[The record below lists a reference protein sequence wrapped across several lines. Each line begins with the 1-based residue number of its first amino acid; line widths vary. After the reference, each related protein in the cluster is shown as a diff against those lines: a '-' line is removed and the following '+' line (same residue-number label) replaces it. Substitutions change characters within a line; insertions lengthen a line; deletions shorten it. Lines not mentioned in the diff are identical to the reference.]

1 MTIGRLSP
9 YGTSVVR
16 PQHLGVLR
24 SDREIADDYLKGDQR
39 AFNTVIQGSIAQA
52 LGITSNV
59 SESNDHALVTH
70 VLIDLLQVE
79 FGTTD
84 THDKPTS
91 IVVAGSIVL
100 QHRTL
105 LKTHLIIS
113 NSGIVRGRDV
123 LPRAHPNDGYV
134 DVLEIDEAITTRQR
148 LSAWNRANTGSHL
161 PHPQLRASRSTEF
174 EWSGRASRMV
184 ADDVTFAGVVWLR
197 CKVLTDATSLYF

>member
-24 SDREIADDYLKGDQR
+24 SDREIANDFLKGDQR
-39 AFNTVIQGSIAQA
+39 AFNTVIHGSIAKA
-52 LGITSNV
+52 LGVTSNV
-59 SESNDHALVTH
+59 SESNARALVTH

-84 THDKPTS
+84 AQDQPRS

-105 LKTHLIIS
+105 LNSHHIIS

-148 LSAWNRANTGSHL
+148 LSAWHRAKTGSHL

>member
-1 MTIGRLSP
+1 MTMGRLSP
-9 YGTSVVR
+9 YGTSVER

-24 SDREIADDYLKGDQR
+24 SDREIANDFLKGDQR

-59 SESNDHALVTH
+59 SESNARALVTH

-79 FGTTD
+79 FATTD
-84 THDKPTS
+84 TQDKPTS

-100 QHRTL
+100 QHHTL
-105 LKTHLIIS
+105 LTTHLIIS

-134 DVLEIDEAITTRQR
+134 DVLKIDEAMTTRQR
-148 LSAWNRANTGSHL
+148 LSAWRRAHTGSHL
-161 PHPQLRASRSTEF
+161 PHPQLRTSRNTEF

>member
-1 MTIGRLSP
+1 MTISRLSP
-9 YGTSVVR
+9 YGTFVVR

-24 SDREIADDYLKGDQR
+24 SDREIASEFLKNDQR
-39 AFNTVIQGSIAQA
+39 TFNTVIQGSIAQA
-52 LGITSNV
+52 LGITAND
-59 SESNDHALVTH
+59 SESDARELVTH

-84 THDKPTS
+84 TQDNPTS

-100 QHRTL
+100 QHHTL
-105 LKTHLIIS
+105 LKTHLIVS

-134 DVLEIDEAITTRQR
+134 DVLNIDEAITTRQR
-148 LSAWNRANTGSHL
+148 LSAWRRSSTGSHL

-184 ADDVTFAGVVWLR
+184 ADDVTFTGVVWLR

>member
-1 MTIGRLSP
+1 MTISRLSP

-24 SDREIADDYLKGDQR
+24 SDREIASDFLKGDQR
-39 AFNTVIQGSIAQA
+39 GFNTVIQGSIAQA
-52 LGITSNV
+52 LGITSND
-59 SESNDHALVTH
+59 SSNNARALVTH
-70 VLIDLLQVE
+70 VLIDLLHVE

-84 THDKPTS
+84 SQDAPTS
-91 IVVAGSIVL
+91 IVVAGSILL
-100 QHRTL
+100 QHHTL
-105 LKTHLIIS
+105 LRTHLIIS

-134 DVLEIDEAITTRQR
+134 DVLNIDEAITTRQR
-148 LSAWNRANTGSHL
+148 LFAWHRAQTGSHL

-197 CKVLTDATSLYF
+197 C

>member
-1 MTIGRLSP
+1 MTISRLSP

-24 SDREIADDYLKGDQR
+24 SDREIASDFQKGDHH
-39 AFNTVIQGSIAQA
+39 ACNTVIQGSIAQS
-52 LGITSNV
+52 LGITSND
-59 SESNDHALVTH
+59 SSINTRALVTH
-70 VLIDLLQVE
+70 VLIDLLHVE
-79 FGTTD
+79 FATTD
-84 THDKPTS
+84 TQDIPTS
-91 IVVAGSIVL
+91 ILVAGSIVL
-100 QHRTL
+100 QHHTL

-134 DVLEIDEAITTRQR
+134 DVLKIDEAITTRQR
-148 LSAWNRANTGSHL
+148 LSAWNRAKTGSHL

-184 ADDVTFAGVVWLR
+184 ADDVTFADVVWLR
-197 CKVLTDATSLYF
+197 CKVLADATSLYF

>member
-24 SDREIADDYLKGDQR
+24 SDREIANDFLKGDQR

-148 LSAWNRANTGSHL
+148 LSAWNRAKTGSHL

>member
-1 MTIGRLSP
+1 MTISRLSP

-16 PQHLGVLR
+16 PQHLGVLS
-24 SDREIADDYLKGDQR
+24 SDREIASDYLRSDQR

-52 LGITSNV
+52 LGIA
-59 SESNDHALVTH
+59 SNDSSTNTRAMVTH

-84 THDKPTS
+84 TQNKPTS
-91 IVVAGSIVL
+91 IVVAGSILL

-105 LKTHLIIS
+105 LKTHLILS

-134 DVLEIDEAITTRQR
+134 DVLNIDEAITTRQR
-148 LSAWNRANTGSHL
+148 LFAWRRAQTGSHL
-161 PHPQLRASRSTEF
+161 PHPHLRASRSTEF
-174 EWSGRASRMV
+174 EWSGQASRMV

-197 CKVLTDATSLYF
+197 CKVLADATSLYF

>member
-1 MTIGRLSP
+1 MTISRLSP
-9 YGTSVVR
+9 YGTSVER

-24 SDREIADDYLKGDQR
+24 SDREIASDFLKGDQR
-39 AFNTVIQGSIAQA
+39 VSNTVIQGSIAQA
-52 LGITSNV
+52 LGITSND
-59 SESNDHALVTH
+59 SSIDTRALVTH

-79 FGTTD
+79 FATTD
-84 THDKPTS
+84 SQDKPRS
-91 IVVAGSIVL
+91 IVVAGSILL

-105 LKTHLIIS
+105 LKTHLILS

-134 DVLEIDEAITTRQR
+134 DVLNIDEAITTRQR
-148 LSAWNRANTGSHL
+148 LFAWRRAKTGSHL

-174 EWSGRASRMV
+174 EWTGKASRMV

-197 CKVLTDATSLYF
+197 CKVLADATSLYF

>member
-1 MTIGRLSP
+1 MTISRLSP

-16 PQHLGVLR
+16 PQHLGVL
-24 SDREIADDYLKGDQR
+24 STDREIASDYLRSDQR

-52 LGITSNV
+52 LGITSND
-59 SESNDHALVTH
+59 SSINTRTMVTH

-84 THDKPTS
+84 TQNKPTS
-91 IVVAGSIVL
+91 IVVAGSILL

-105 LKTHLIIS
+105 LKTHLILS

-134 DVLEIDEAITTRQR
+134 DVLNIDEAITTRQR
-148 LSAWNRANTGSHL
+148 LFAWRRAQTGSHL

-174 EWSGRASRMV
+174 EWSGQASRMV

-197 CKVLTDATSLYF
+197 CKVLADATSLYF

>member
-9 YGTSVVR
+9 YGTSVER

-24 SDREIADDYLKGDQR
+24 SDREIANDFLKRDQR
-39 AFNTVIQGSIAQA
+39 AFNTVIHGSIAKA
-52 LGITSNV
+52 LGVTSNV
-59 SESNDHALVTH
+59 SESNARALVTH

-84 THDKPTS
+84 AQDQPTS

-105 LKTHLIIS
+105 LKTHHIIS

-134 DVLEIDEAITTRQR
+134 DVLEIDESITTRQR
-148 LSAWNRANTGSHL
+148 LSAWRRAETGSHM

>member
-1 MTIGRLSP
+1 MTISRLSP

-16 PQHLGVLR
+16 PQHLGVL
-24 SDREIADDYLKGDQR
+24 STDREIASDYLRSDQR

-52 LGITSNV
+52 LGITSND
-59 SESNDHALVTH
+59 SSINTRTMVTH

-84 THDKPTS
+84 TQNKPTS
-91 IVVAGSIVL
+91 IVVAGSILL

-105 LKTHLIIS
+105 LKTHLILS

-134 DVLEIDEAITTRQR
+134 DVLNIDEAITTRQR
-148 LSAWNRANTGSHL
+148 LFAWRRAQTGSHL

-174 EWSGRASRMV
+174 EWSGRASRMM

>member
-1 MTIGRLSP
+1 MTISKLSP

-24 SDREIADDYLKGDQR
+24 SDREIANYFLKGDQHTC
-39 AFNTVIQGSIAQA
+39 NTVIQGSIAQA
-52 LGITSNV
+52 LGITSSD
-59 SESNDHALVTH
+59 SESNTRAFVTH
-70 VLIDLLQVE
+70 VLIDLLHVE

-84 THDKPTS
+84 TRDKPTS

-100 QHRTL
+100 QQHTL
-105 LKTHLIIS
+105 LKSHLIIS

-134 DVLEIDEAITTRQR
+134 DVLEIDEAITMRQR
-148 LSAWNRANTGSHL
+148 LSAWHRAKTGSHL
-161 PHPQLRASRSTEF
+161 PHPQLRASRRTEF
-174 EWSGRASRMV
+174 EWSGTASLMV
-184 ADDVTFAGVVWLR
+184 ADDVTFAGVEWLR

>member
-24 SDREIADDYLKGDQR
+24 SDREIANDFLTGDQR

-59 SESNDHALVTH
+59 SESNARALVTH

-84 THDKPTS
+84 RQDQPTS

-105 LKTHLIIS
+105 FNSHLIIS

-134 DVLEIDEAITTRQR
+134 DVLKIDEAMTTRQR
-148 LSAWNRANTGSHL
+148 LSAWRRAQTGSHL
-161 PHPQLRASRSTEF
+161 PHPQIRASRSTEF

-184 ADDVTFAGVVWLR
+184 ADDVTFVGVEWLR
-197 CKVLTDATSLYF
+197 CKVLADATSLYF

>member
-1 MTIGRLSP
+1 MTISRLSP
-9 YGTSVVR
+9 YGNSVER

-24 SDREIADDYLKGDQR
+24 NDREIASDFLKGDQR
-39 AFNTVIQGSIAQA
+39 ASNTVVQGSIAQA
-52 LGITSNV
+52 LGITSKD
-59 SESNDHALVTH
+59 SSIDTRALVTH

-79 FGTTD
+79 FATTD
-84 THDKPTS
+84 SQDKPTS

-113 NSGIVRGRDV
+113 NSGIVHGRDV

-148 LSAWNRANTGSHL
+148 LSAWRRATTGSHL

>member
-1 MTIGRLSP
+1 MTISRLSP

-16 PQHLGVLR
+16 PQHLGVLS
-24 SDREIADDYLKGDQR
+24 SDREIASDYLRSDQR

-52 LGITSNV
+52 LGIA
-59 SESNDHALVTH
+59 SNDSSTNTRAMVTH

-79 FGTTD
+79 FATTD
-84 THDKPTS
+84 TQNKPTS
-91 IVVAGSIVL
+91 IVVAGSILL

-105 LKTHLIIS
+105 LKTHLILS

-134 DVLEIDEAITTRQR
+134 DVLNIDEAITTRQR
-148 LSAWNRANTGSHL
+148 LFAWRRAQTGSHL
-161 PHPQLRASRSTEF
+161 PHPHLRASRSTEF
-174 EWSGRASRMV
+174 EWSGQASRMV

-197 CKVLTDATSLYF
+197 CKVLADATSLYF

>member
-1 MTIGRLSP
+1 
-9 YGTSVVR
+9 
-16 PQHLGVLR
+16 
-24 SDREIADDYLKGDQR
+24 
-39 AFNTVIQGSIAQA
+39 
-52 LGITSNV
+52 
-59 SESNDHALVTH
+59 
-70 VLIDLLQVE
+70 LIDLLQVE

-84 THDKPTS
+84 TQNKPTS

-100 QHRTL
+100 QHHTL
-105 LKTHLIIS
+105 LKTHLILS

-134 DVLEIDEAITTRQR
+134 DVLTIDEAITTRQR
-148 LSAWNRANTGSHL
+148 LFAWRRAKTGSHL

-174 EWSGRASRMV
+174 EWTGQASRMV

>member
-1 MTIGRLSP
+1 MTISRLSP

-24 SDREIADDYLKGDQR
+24 SDREIANDFLKGDQR
-39 AFNTVIQGSIAQA
+39 AFNTVIQGSIAKA

-59 SESNDHALVTH
+59 SESNARALVTH

-84 THDKPTS
+84 TQDQPTS

-148 LSAWNRANTGSHL
+148 LSAWRRAKTGSHL

>member
-24 SDREIADDYLKGDQR
+24 SDREIASDFLKGDQR

-52 LGITSNV
+52 LGITSND
-59 SESNDHALVTH
+59 SSNNSRALVTH
-70 VLIDLLQVE
+70 VLIDLLHVE

-84 THDKPTS
+84 TQDTPTS
-91 IVVAGSIVL
+91 IVVAGSILL
-100 QHRTL
+100 QHHTL
-105 LKTHLIIS
+105 LKTHLILS

-134 DVLEIDEAITTRQR
+134 DVLNIDEAITTRQR
-148 LSAWNRANTGSHL
+148 LSAWHRAQTGSHL
-161 PHPQLRASRSTEF
+161 PHPQLRASRSAEF

>member
-1 MTIGRLSP
+1 MTISRLSQ
-9 YGTSVVR
+9 YGTSVER

-24 SDREIADDYLKGDQR
+24 SDREIAIDFLKGDQR

-52 LGITSNV
+52 LGITANV
-59 SESNDHALVTH
+59 SESNARALVTH

-84 THDKPTS
+84 TQNKPTS

-100 QHRTL
+100 QHHTL
-105 LKTHLIIS
+105 LKTHLILS

-134 DVLEIDEAITTRQR
+134 DVLNIDEAITTRQR
-148 LSAWNRANTGSHL
+148 LFAWRRAKTGSHL

-174 EWSGRASRMV
+174 EWSGQASRMV

-197 CKVLTDATSLYF
+197 CKVLADATRLYF

>member
-1 MTIGRLSP
+1 MTISRLSP

-16 PQHLGVLR
+16 PQHLGVLS
-24 SDREIADDYLKGDQR
+24 SDREIASDYLRSDQR

-52 LGITSNV
+52 LGIA
-59 SESNDHALVTH
+59 SNDSSTNTRAMVTH

-79 FGTTD
+79 FATTD
-84 THDKPTS
+84 TQNKPTS
-91 IVVAGSIVL
+91 IVVAGSILL

-105 LKTHLIIS
+105 LKTHLILS

-134 DVLEIDEAITTRQR
+134 DVLNIDEAITTRQR
-148 LSAWNRANTGSHL
+148 LFAWRRAQTGSHL

-174 EWSGRASRMV
+174 EWSGQASRMV

-197 CKVLTDATSLYF
+197 CKVLADATSLYF

>member
-9 YGTSVVR
+9 YGISVVR

-24 SDREIADDYLKGDQR
+24 SDREIANDFLKGDQR
-39 AFNTVIQGSIAQA
+39 AFNTVIHGSIAKA
-52 LGITSNV
+52 LGVTSNV
-59 SESNDHALVTH
+59 SESNARALVTH

-84 THDKPTS
+84 AQDQPTS

-105 LKTHLIIS
+105 LKTHHIIS

-148 LSAWNRANTGSHL
+148 LSAWHRAKTGSHL

>member
-9 YGTSVVR
+9 YGTSVER

-24 SDREIADDYLKGDQR
+24 SDREIANDFLKRDQR
-39 AFNTVIQGSIAQA
+39 AFNTVIHGSIAKA
-52 LGITSNV
+52 LGVTSNV
-59 SESNDHALVTH
+59 SESNARALVTH

-84 THDKPTS
+84 AQDQPTS

-105 LKTHLIIS
+105 IETHHIIS

-134 DVLEIDEAITTRQR
+134 DVLEIDESITTRQR
-148 LSAWNRANTGSHL
+148 LSAWRRAKTGSHL

>member
-1 MTIGRLSP
+1 MTIDRLSP

-24 SDREIADDYLKGDQR
+24 SDREIANDFLNGDQR

-59 SESNDHALVTH
+59 SESNARALVTH

-79 FGTTD
+79 FGTID
-84 THDKPTS
+84 TQDKPSS

-100 QHRTL
+100 KHHTL
-105 LKTHLIIS
+105 LKTHLVIS

-123 LPRAHPNDGYV
+123 LPRAHPNDGYI

-148 LSAWNRANTGSHL
+148 LSAWRRAATGSHL

>member
-1 MTIGRLSP
+1 MTISRLSP

-16 PQHLGVLR
+16 PQHLGVLS
-24 SDREIADDYLKGDQR
+24 SDREIASDYLRSDQR

-52 LGITSNV
+52 LGIA
-59 SESNDHALVTH
+59 SNDSSTNTRAMVTH

-79 FGTTD
+79 FATTD
-84 THDKPTS
+84 TQNKPTS
-91 IVVAGSIVL
+91 IVVAGSILL

-105 LKTHLIIS
+105 LKTHLILS

-134 DVLEIDEAITTRQR
+134 DVLNIDEAITTRQR
-148 LSAWNRANTGSHL
+148 LFAWRRAQTGSHL
-161 PHPQLRASRSTEF
+161 PHPHLRASRSTEF
-174 EWSGRASRMV
+174 EWSGQASRMV

-197 CKVLTDATSLYF
+197 CKVLADATCLYF

>member
-1 MTIGRLSP
+1 MTISRLSP

-24 SDREIADDYLKGDQR
+24 SDREIASDSLKGDQR

-52 LGITSNV
+52 LGITAND
-59 SESNDHALVTH
+59 SESNARALVTH
-70 VLIDLLQVE
+70 VLIDLLHVE

-84 THDKPTS
+84 TQDNSTS

-100 QHRTL
+100 QYHTL

-134 DVLEIDEAITTRQR
+134 DVLNIDEAMTTRQR
-148 LSAWNRANTGSHL
+148 LSAWRRAKTGSHL

>member
-1 MTIGRLSP
+1 MTISRLSP

-24 SDREIADDYLKGDQR
+24 SDREIASDFVKGDQR
-39 AFNTVIQGSIAQA
+39 ASNTVIQGSIAQA
-52 LGITSNV
+52 LGITSNDLG
-59 SESNDHALVTH
+59 NNTRALVTH

-84 THDKPTS
+84 TKDERTS

-100 QHRTL
+100 QHHKL
-105 LKTHLIIS
+105 LKSHLIIS

-134 DVLEIDEAITTRQR
+134 DVLNIDEAMTTRQR
-148 LSAWNRANTGSHL
+148 LSAWRRAKTGSHL

>member
-24 SDREIADDYLKGDQR
+24 NDREIANDFLKGDQR

-59 SESNDHALVTH
+59 SESNDRALVTH

-113 NSGIVRGRDV
+113 NSGIVHGRDV

-134 DVLEIDEAITTRQR
+134 DVL
-148 LSAWNRANTGSHL
+148 
-161 PHPQLRASRSTEF
+161 
-174 EWSGRASRMV
+174 
-184 ADDVTFAGVVWLR
+184 
-197 CKVLTDATSLYF
+197 

>member
-24 SDREIADDYLKGDQR
+24 SDREIANDYLKGDQR

-70 VLIDLLQVE
+70 VLLDLLQVE

-134 DVLEIDEAITTRQR
+134 DVLEVDEAITTRQR
-148 LSAWNRANTGSHL
+148 LSAWRRATTGSHL

-197 CKVLTDATSLYF
+197 CKVLADATSLYF